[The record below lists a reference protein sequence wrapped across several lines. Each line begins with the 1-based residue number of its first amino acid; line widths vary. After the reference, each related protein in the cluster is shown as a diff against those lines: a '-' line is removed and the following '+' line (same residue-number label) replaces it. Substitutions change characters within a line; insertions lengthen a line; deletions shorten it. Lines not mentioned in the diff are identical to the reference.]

1 MNILVTGSSGFVGRN
16 LVENLK
22 NIRDGKDRTRP
33 GIKIDAIYEYD
44 VQNTREELEMFC
56 ASADFVFNLAG
67 VNRPKDQTEFMEG
80 NFGFASELLDALRSH
95 GNTAPVM
102 LASSIQATLSGRF
115 GDSEYGRSK
124 KRERR
129 YWSTGSRIS
138 LENGAAPITTA
149 LWPPSATIWPTAFR
163 SMSAIRPQS
172 WSCFILTIW

>member
-80 NFGFASELLDALRSH
+80 NYGGIHLHQLKR
-95 GNTAPVM
+95 APG
-102 LASSIQATLSGRF
+102 T
-115 GDSEYGRSK
+115 D
-124 KRERR
+124 
-129 YWSTGSRIS
+129 
-138 LENGAAPITTA
+138 ENRCRLVP
-149 LWPPSATIWPTAFR
+149 
-163 SMSAIRPQS
+163 
-172 WSCFILTIW
+172 

>member
-22 NIRDGKDRTRP
+22 NIRDGKDHTRP

-44 VQNTREELEMFC
+44 VQNTREELDMFC

-115 GDSEYGRSK
+115 GDSEYGRAK
-124 KRERR
+124 KA
-129 YWSTGSRIS
+129 G
-138 LENGAAPITTA
+138 
-149 LWPPSATIWPTAFR
+149 
-163 SMSAIRPQS
+163 
-172 WSCFILTIW
+172 

>member
-44 VQNTREELEMFC
+44 VQNTREELDMFC

-80 NFGFASELLDALRSH
+80 NFGFASSLTHPAIPEIRLR
-95 GNTAPVM
+95 
-102 LASSIQATLSGRF
+102 
-115 GDSEYGRSK
+115 
-124 KRERR
+124 
-129 YWSTGSRIS
+129 
-138 LENGAAPITTA
+138 
-149 LWPPSATIWPTAFR
+149 
-163 SMSAIRPQS
+163 
-172 WSCFILTIW
+172 